1 MAKKRAII
9 EVVPFGRGDWRLMI
23 NGASVD
29 AGTTKKNVIAW
40 ARSLANYRLDAFDEK
55 SQVRV
60 RKTDGTYQTEW
71 TYPDDTPKRKG

>member
-1 MAKKRAII
+1 MKRAII
-9 EVVPFGRGDWRLMI
+9 EVVPFGRGDWRLMV
-23 NGASVD
+23 NGATIES
-29 AGTTKKNVIAW
+29 GPTKRDLTNW
-40 ARSLANYRLDAFDEK
+40 ARNLARYRLDTFDEK